1 MTMTSTN
8 PTEKVGMSLKEFM
21 LLQEEQPFELLFGER
36 VDKMPSPLI
45 HSLIIRFLFLRL
57 NAFVTQHELGTVFQE
72 TTYAELAKDKSWVE
86 GSRIPDVM
94 FLNKERVREYTSRSD
109 FSVMMPFGIAPD
121 LTIEVLSPSEKAID
135 INRKVKVDQGLGVR
149 LIWIAD
155 PIHKTVTEYALSGAI
170 RQLELGDTLDG
181 ADVLPGFKLPLA
193 ELFQDPA
200 V

>member
-8 PTEKVGMSLKEFM
+8 STEKVGMSLKEFV

-57 NAFVTQHELGTVFQE
+57 NAFVTQYELGTVFQE
-72 TTYAELAKDKSWVE
+72 TIYAELAKDKSWVE

-94 FLNKERVREYTSRSD
+94 FLSKERVREYTSRPD

-149 LIWIAD
+149 LIWVAD
-155 PIHKTVTEYALSGAI
+155 PIHKTVTEYTLSGAI

>member
-36 VDKMPSPLI
+36 VDKMPNPWI
-45 HSLIIRFLFLRL
+45 HSWIIRILFRALDRFVVEHRL
-57 NAFVTQHELGTVFQE
+57 GEVFQE
-72 TTYAELAKDKSWVE
+72 TTYAEVKEQDDWIK
-86 GSRIPDVM
+86 GSRIPDIM
-94 FLNKERVREYTSRSD
+94 FFSAGRVDQYLTEIQRANNL
-109 FSVMMPFGIAPD
+109 PFGIAPD

-149 LIWIAD
+149 LIWVAD

-170 RQLELGDTLDG
+170 RQLELSDTLDG